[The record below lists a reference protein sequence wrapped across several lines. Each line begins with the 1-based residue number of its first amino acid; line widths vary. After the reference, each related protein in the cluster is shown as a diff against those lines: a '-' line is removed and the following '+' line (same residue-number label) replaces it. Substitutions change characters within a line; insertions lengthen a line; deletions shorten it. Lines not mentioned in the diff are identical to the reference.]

1 MRSPFVIGHWS
12 CQTSLLRS
20 LKVISAAAAGL
31 ALAPSAYSQRY
42 QLKDGTI
49 LQAADVTLGSGSL
62 IQQVK
67 IPSGGSFERRY
78 PLGDILRLD
87 FPEPEA
93 LDEAEK
99 LVVAGKGDEALPLL
113 EPVYR
118 QFAPFAKIP
127 GSHWPR
133 AARLRL
139 QALLLGTDN
148 AAITSA
154 SRELMQSGLG
164 PDFTGVAKLALAQLD
179 ARAGRESLA
188 NIMLEEIV
196 REAPPEIQARAWL
209 LRGDLAAARASHA
222 EALECYL
229 RVPAFYGTIDELMP
243 AALLG
248 AARAY
253 KGYGDN
259 GRAERSA
266 LELIDGYPDTL
277 QAAEAKKEFK
287 L

>member
-1 MRSPFVIGHWS
+1 MRPPFFSGHWS
-12 CQTSLLRS
+12 
-20 LKVISAAAAGL
+20 L
-31 ALAPSAYSQRY
+31 ALPAVTAALVLAPTAYSQRY
-42 QLKDGTI
+42 QLKDGTV
-49 LQAADVTLGSGSL
+49 LSADDVTLGSGAL

-67 IPSGGSFERRY
+67 IASGGSFERRY
-78 PLGDILRLD
+78 PLGDIVRLD

-93 LDEAEK
+93 LDEGEK
-99 LVVAGKGDEALPLL
+99 LVTAGKGPQALLL
-113 EPVYR
+113 VEPVYR
-118 QFAPFAKIP
+118 QFAPFAKVP

-133 AARLRL
+133 AALIRL
-139 QALLLGTDN
+139 QALLLGSDN

-154 SRELMQSGLG
+154 ARELMQSGLG
-164 PDFTGVAKLALAQLD
+164 PDYTGIAKLALAQLD

-229 RVPAFYGTIDELMP
+229 RIPAFYGTIDELMP

-266 LELIDGYPDTL
+266 LDLIDGYPDTL
-277 QAAEAKKEFK
+277 QAAQAKKEFN